1 MSIKQAFTKQY
12 VRHIEQN
19 AIQIRS
25 RLGLDLTENF
35 DPFKISRG
43 IGVSIIYPDENR
55 SIASNPDMMAYL
67 QTLDAKVW
75 SAMGGK
81 LDTGNLLIVLN
92 RNQTIQRARVSIM
105 EEVAHEHYEHKP
117 SISPYMFEGKLRFYD
132 QANEQEA
139 YHTGAATLLPSV
151 VIAMSVHHG
160 KPASEIAEMRGT
172 SIELVE
178 MRIKTLSL
186 WHTYLT
192 RAMKEHV

>member
-1 MSIKQAFTKQY
+1 MSTKQAFTKQY
-12 VRHIEQN
+12 IRHIEQN

-25 RLGLDLTENF
+25 RLGLDLVGGF
-35 DPFKISRG
+35 DPFRISQG
-43 IGVSIIYPDENR
+43 IGMSIIYPDENK
-55 SIASNPDMMAYL
+55 SVSSNTDMMAYL

-81 LDTGNLLIVLN
+81 LSNGNLLIVLN

-105 EEVAHEHYEHKP
+105 EEVAHDHYKHKP

-132 QANEQEA
+132 QGNEQEA

-151 VIAMSVHHG
+151 VIAMAVHQG
-160 KPASEIAEMRGT
+160 KDASEIAELQGT
-172 SIELVE
+172 STELVE

-186 WHTYLT
+186 WQTYLT
-192 RAMKEHV
+192 RCVKERV